1 MKKPAV
7 DYRNFRLSKINS
19 PEFSHLKLLI
29 GWVVYFVMYFLT
41 ERLIPIESC
50 HIIHSRLD
58 DMIPFCEYFVI
69 PYVGWYFLVFGSLLY
84 FLFYNVESFTRL
96 QKYIIFTQVVA
107 MVIYILYPSIQLL
120 RPDAFPR
127 DNIFS
132 RLVGVLYAAD
142 TNTNVFP
149 SLHVGYSIAIASVWL
164 KEKGASVLWKS
175 FVVIFVILVCLSTAF
190 IKQHSVL
197 DAFAAAIMCLVAEVI
212 VYRDFWKK
220 KIKH

>member
-50 HIIHSRLD
+50 HVIHSRLD

-107 MVIYILYPSIQLL
+107 MAIYILYPSIQLL
-120 RPDAFPR
+120 RPDVFPR

-149 SLHVGYSIAIASVWL
+149 
-164 KEKGASVLWKS
+164 
-175 FVVIFVILVCLSTAF
+175 
-190 IKQHSVL
+190 
-197 DAFAAAIMCLVAEVI
+197 
-212 VYRDFWKK
+212 
-220 KIKH
+220 

>member
-1 MKKPAV
+1 MKKPTV
-7 DYRNFRLSKINS
+7 DYRTFRLSKINS
-19 PEFSHLKLLI
+19 PEFSHLKLLL
-29 GWVVYFVMYFLT
+29 GWVVYFVMYFVT
-41 ERLIPIESC
+41 ERLIPVESC

-84 FLFYNVESFTRL
+84 FLFYNVDSFTRL

-107 MVIYILYPSIQLL
+107 MAIYILYPNMQDL
-120 RPDAFPR
+120 RPDVFPR

-164 KEKGASVLWKS
+164 KEKNASVLWKS
-175 FVVIFVILVCLSTAF
+175 FVVVFVILVCLSTAF
-190 IKQHSVL
+190 IKQHSIL
-197 DAFAAAIMCLVAEVI
+197 DAFAAMAMCFVAEVVI
-212 VYRDFWKK
+212 YRDWWKRK
-220 KIKH
+220 MQG

>member
-41 ERLIPIESC
+41 ERLIPVESC
-50 HIIHSRLD
+50 HVIHSRLD

-120 RPDAFPR
+120 RPDVFPR

-164 KEKGASVLWKS
+164 KDKSASVLWKS
-175 FVVIFVILVCLSTAF
+175 FVVIFVVLVCLSTAF
-190 IKQHSVL
+190 IKQHSIL
-197 DAFAAAIMCLVAEVI
+197 DAFAAAIMCLAAEVI
-212 VYRDFWKK
+212 IYRDWWKAK
-220 KIKH
+220 VSN

>member
-1 MKKPAV
+1 MKSPTV

-19 PEFSHLKLLI
+19 PEFSHLKLLL
-29 GWVVYFVMYFLT
+29 GWVVYFIMYFLT
-41 ERLIPIESC
+41 EQFIPLESC
-50 HIIHSRLD
+50 HVIHSRLD

-84 FLFYNVESFTRL
+84 FLLYNVESFTHL
-96 QKYIIFTQVVA
+96 QKFIIFTQVVA
-107 MVIYILYPSIQLL
+107 MAVYILYPNMQDL
-120 RPDAFPR
+120 RPESFPR

-132 RLVGVLYAAD
+132 RLVGVLYTAD

-164 KEKGASVLWKS
+164 KEKNASVLLKS
-175 FVVIFVILVCLSTAF
+175 FVVMFVVLVCLSTAF

-197 DAFAAAIMCLVAEVI
+197 DGFASVAMCLIAEAI
-212 VYRDFWKK
+212 IYRDWWRK
-220 KIKH
+220 KIKQ

>member
-1 MKKPAV
+1 M
-7 DYRNFRLSKINS
+7 
-19 PEFSHLKLLI
+19 
-29 GWVVYFVMYFLT
+29 
-41 ERLIPIESC
+41 
-50 HIIHSRLD
+50 
-58 DMIPFCEYFVI
+58 
-69 PYVGWYFLVFGSLLY
+69 
-84 FLFYNVESFTRL
+84 
-96 QKYIIFTQVVA
+96 
-107 MVIYILYPSIQLL
+107 
-120 RPDAFPR
+120 FPR

-164 KEKGASVLWKS
+164 KEKSAGVLWKS
-175 FVVIFVILVCLSTAF
+175 FVVVFVVLVCLSTAF

-212 VYRDFWKK
+212 VYRDFWMK

>member
-1 MKKPAV
+1 MKKPIV
-7 DYRNFRLSKINS
+7 DYRNFRISKINS
-19 PEFSHLKLLI
+19 PEFSHLKLLL
-29 GWVVYFVMYFLT
+29 GWVVYFIMYFLT
-41 ERLIPIESC
+41 ERLIPVENC
-50 HIIHSRLD
+50 HVIHSRLD

-84 FLFYNVESFTRL
+84 FLFYNVESFTKL

-107 MVIYILYPSIQLL
+107 MAVYILYPNMQDL
-120 RPDAFPR
+120 RPEVFPR

-164 KEKGASVLWKS
+164 KEKGACILWKCFVAV
-175 FVVIFVILVCLSTAF
+175 FVVFVCLSTVF

-197 DAFAAAIMCLVAEVI
+197 DGFASAAMCLVAEVI
-212 VYRDFWKK
+212 VYRDFWKV
-220 KIKH
+220 KIRG

>member
-1 MKKPAV
+1 MKKPTV

-19 PEFSHLKLLI
+19 TEFSHLKLLL
-29 GWVVYFVMYFLT
+29 GWVVYFVMYFVT
-41 ERLIPIESC
+41 ERLIPVESC
-50 HIIHSRLD
+50 HVIHSRLD

-107 MVIYILYPSIQLL
+107 MAVYILYPNMQDL
-120 RPDAFPR
+120 RPEAFPR

-164 KEKGASVLWKS
+164 KEKSAGILWKS
-175 FVVIFVILVCLSTAF
+175 FVVVFVVLVCLSTAF
-190 IKQHSVL
+190 IKQHSIL
-197 DAFAAAIMCLVAEVI
+197 DAFAAMAMCLVAEVVI
-212 VYRDFWKK
+212 YRDWWKS
-220 KIKH
+220 KIKQ